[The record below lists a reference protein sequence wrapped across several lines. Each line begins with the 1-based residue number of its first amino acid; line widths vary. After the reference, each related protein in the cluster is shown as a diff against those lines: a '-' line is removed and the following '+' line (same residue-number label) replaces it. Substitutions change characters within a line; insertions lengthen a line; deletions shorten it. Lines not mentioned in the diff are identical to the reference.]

1 MNRRSARV
9 VPVVP
14 AQEAA
19 ARPQVVAPP
28 HRTRPIRVQGDAAE
42 FADADEVA
50 GGGVEEVGVGV
61 RIPLR
66 LHLLSPAGRPT
77 VVGLP
82 LVLGAKTIRG
92 DLGLFQDLA
101 LEVGAEVKAEK
112 IEERETLAP
121 DRE

>member
-77 VVGLP
+77 VALP
-82 LVLGAKTIRG
+82 IRSLGAYLFGRLTST
-92 DLGLFQDLA
+92 LGVVASGSA
-101 LEVGAEVKAEK
+101 LLRLRFLGGLLS
-112 IEERETLAP
+112 I
-121 DRE
+121 